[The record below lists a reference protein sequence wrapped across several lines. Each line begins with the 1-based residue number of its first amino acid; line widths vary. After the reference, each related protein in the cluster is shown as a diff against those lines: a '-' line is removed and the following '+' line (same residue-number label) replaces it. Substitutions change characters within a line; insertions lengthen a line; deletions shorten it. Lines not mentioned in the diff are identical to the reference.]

1 MTEQTPQDLLNAMNA
16 LLQKATTT
24 TTPTS
29 ATGWTQP
36 QQQTPAALV
45 QGVAV
50 PVKISRG
57 RGNLKILLWLPAECA
72 SSPSALNAALDQLE
86 SAGIPLDI
94 WEPKDSGGGGWGS
107 GSGYGNRGGWRR

>member
-1 MTEQTPQDLLNAMNA
+1 MNEQTPQDLLNAMNA
-16 LLQKATTT
+16 LLQKAT
-24 TTPTS
+24 PQTS
-29 ATGWTQP
+29 ATGWAQP

-45 QGVAV
+45 QGVGV

-94 WEPKDSGGGGWGS
+94 WEPKDSGGSWGGS
-107 GSGYGNRGGWRR
+107 SNGYGHRGGWRR

>member
-1 MTEQTPQDLLNAMNA
+1 MNDQTPQELLNAMNA
-16 LLQKATTT
+16 LLQKANTT
-24 TTPTS
+24 TTPAT
-29 ATGWTQP
+29 ATGWAQP
-36 QQQTPAALV
+36 QQTPAALV

-72 SSPSALNAALDQLE
+72 SSPQALSAALDQLE

-94 WEPKDSGGGGWGS
+94 WEPKDSSGGWNGGS
-107 GSGYGNRGGWRR
+107 SYGNRGGWRR